1 MLAIANTNTAQ
12 YTYDMIIEQRKE
24 MSFHGV
30 RYGEDTPSER
40 RYSNQAS

>member
-24 MSFHGV
+24 MSFQ
-30 RYGEDTPSER
+30 R
-40 RYSNQAS
+40 AA